1 MSRKRRCWVTQQK
14 SRSEQTGTEKSIRTN
29 VGETIVGILR
39 KRDESNLISPVSDGE
54 LFIRTEGQLLFTW
67 CLPGVTL
74 EDLTSC
80 EKLKLGKKD
89 PNVYRML
96 MQYVA
101 RDDIELSFAMRKEMD
116 NATCFLRWIM
126 SVLTDVVI
134 QVCYRKL
141 SKNRALESRV
151 SSVILNVHQNAGIE
165 KDEDNRQSLENHAKI
180 DEIRRLSSKK
190 FDSSHDVQRAMIGEE
205 EYSKPTKRREN
216 QYVSGVMGMS
226 YNPFLST
233 EAGAA
238 FMNFEVTELLKLWTE
253 KIFEIDTTERK

>member
-1 MSRKRRCWVTQQK
+1 M
-14 SRSEQTGTEKSIRTN
+14 
-29 VGETIVGILR
+29 GETFVGILR

-54 LFIRTEGQLLFTW
+54 FFIRTEGQLLFTW
-67 CLPGVTL
+67 CLPGVAL
-74 EDLTSC
+74 EDVTSC
-80 EKLKLGKKD
+80 EKLKLGKKG

-101 RDDIELSFAMRKEMD
+101 RDDIELSFAMRKD
-116 NATCFLRWIM
+116 ATCFLRWIM
-126 SVLTDVVI
+126 SVIPDVVI

-165 KDEDNRQSLENHAKI
+165 KDEDTRQSLENHAKI

-190 FDSSHDVQRAMIGEE
+190 FDSSHDVHRAMIGAE
-205 EYSKPTKRREN
+205 EYSKPTKRGEN

-238 FMNFEVTELLKLWTE
+238 FMNFEVTELLKLRTE
-253 KIFEIDTTERK
+253 KKLKLTRLKGNNRA